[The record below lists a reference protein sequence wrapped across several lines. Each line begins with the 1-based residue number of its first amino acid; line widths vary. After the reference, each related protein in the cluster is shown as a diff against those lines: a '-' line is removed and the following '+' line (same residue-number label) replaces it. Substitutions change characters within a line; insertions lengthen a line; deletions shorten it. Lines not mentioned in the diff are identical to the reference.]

1 MKLLLVMPRYRSMGL
16 RPIQR
21 VKHVVDQQNALVA
34 GTTSTEDLIE
44 TVDAPVLANT
54 REVITGSTVHAIYL
68 KVEVVATSSAALSNV
83 YMYILKNPGSNLT
96 AGGLPAPNAVGSNDN
111 KKFVIHQEMVMLQ
124 EQTGSN
130 PRILFNG
137 VIRIP
142 RGYKRN
148 GPGDKLQMKLLA
160 PGNSMNYCLQA
171 HYKEFR

>member
-1 MKLLLVMPRYRSMGL
+1 MPRFNRMSL
-16 RPIQR
+16 RPVNRI
-21 VKHVVDQQNALVA
+21 KHVVDQQNALVA
-34 GTTSTEDLIE
+34 GTTSTEELIE
-44 TVDAPVLANT
+44 TVDAPVITNT
-54 REVITGSTVHAIYL
+54 REVITGSKVHAIYL

-83 YMYILKNPGSNLT
+83 YMYILKNPGSNLVG
-96 AGGLPAPNAVGSNDN
+96 GGLPAPNNVGGNDN
-111 KKFVIHQEMVMLQ
+111 KKFIIHQEMVMLQ

-160 PGNSMNYCLQA
+160 PGISVNYCLQC

>member
-1 MKLLLVMPRYRSMGL
+1 MPRYRSFARL
-16 RPIQR
+16 RPVNRI
-21 VKHVVDQQNALVA
+21 KHVVDQQNALVA

-44 TVDAPVLANT
+44 AVDAPVIANT
-54 REVITGSTVHAIYL
+54 AEVQTGSTVHAIYL
-68 KVEVVATSSAALSNV
+68 VIEVVATSSAALSNV

-96 AGGLPAPNAVGSNDN
+96 AGGLPAPNAVGGNDN

-130 PRILFNG
+130 PRTLFKG
-137 VIRIP
+137 VIMIP
-142 RGYKRN
+142 RSYKRF

-160 PGNSMNYCLQA
+160 PGNSMNYCLQV